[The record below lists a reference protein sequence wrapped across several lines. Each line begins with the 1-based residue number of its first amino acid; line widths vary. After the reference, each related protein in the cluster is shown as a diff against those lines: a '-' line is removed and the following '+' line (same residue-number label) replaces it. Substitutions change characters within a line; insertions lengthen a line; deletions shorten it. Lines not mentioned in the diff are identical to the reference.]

1 MSPSLK
7 IGILRDVFHRYGKGE
22 NLTVCILFWP
32 DGPPTV
38 SKQDYM

>member
-1 MSPSLK
+1 MM
-7 IGILRDVFHRYGKGE
+7 ILLCRYGHGE
-22 NLTVCILFWP
+22 NLTVCFLLWP